1 MSAGSSI
8 LCMQYTVVIG
18 YTFKPGLLT
27 VVKQRIC
34 YCYNFCSFY
43 GRNLSTLLKE
53 MSLKDSSLSIH
64 GIDGSVAS
72 KWLKS

>member
-1 MSAGSSI
+1 
-8 LCMQYTVVIG
+8 MQYTVVIG

-27 VVKQRIC
+27 VVKQRILLC
-34 YCYNFCSFY
+34 GFY
-43 GRNLSTLLKE
+43 GRNLSTFLKE
-53 MSLKDSSLSIH
+53 MSSSLSIH